1 MKEVWGIMK
10 IKGRDGALFGQI
22 IRFSVPL
29 MATALL
35 QVLFNTAD
43 LAVVGQFSGSLA
55 TAAVGAT
62 SALIN
67 LIVSL
72 FFGLASGVCVVAA
85 QAYGAGDLKRVE
97 RASATALLVGLAT
110 GVVVGIAGFFCAG
123 TLLEWM
129 DTPAEV
135 IEGAKRYMKIYFLG
149 VPGMLVYNFCASIF
163 RAVGD
168 SKHPLY
174 ILAAAGAANVVLN
187 IVFVAGFG
195 MAEAGVALATSIT
208 QVWSAVMVVWMLCRK
223 ACPWRLTWKGL
234 HIDRPTLRQIV
245 RIGLPA
251 GIQGSL
257 FSVSNVVLQSAVN
270 SLGAAAVSACAAC
283 NTIENYGFMMMSQ
296 FNQTA
301 VTFVGQGV
309 GARDAHKVR
318 STVRIC
324 LASVTA
330 IGALV
335 GTFIIVLRA
344 PLLRIFVPDSPEAIA
359 IGMERIVVMGYT
371 YILCAYMD
379 VFSGGLR
386 GLGVSLQPMLIT
398 MIGIIGSRFF
408 WVYAV
413 FPTHRTLTELFVSYP
428 VSWVLCVLAQLP
440 LFLHCR
446 KKLERSIALDAAST
460 R

>member
-1 MKEVWGIMK
+1 MKLQEKSGS
-10 IKGRDGALFGQI
+10 LFRQI
-22 IRFSVPL
+22 IAFSLPL

-35 QVLFNTAD
+35 QILFNTAD

-67 LIVSL
+67 LIISL
-72 FFGLASGVCVVAA
+72 FMGLASGVCVAAA
-85 QAYGAGDLKRVE
+85 QAYGAKEYDRVG
-97 RASATALLVGLAT
+97 RAASTGLIVGLVT
-110 GVVVGIAGFFCAG
+110 GIAVGIAGFFCAG
-123 TLLEWM
+123 ELLEWM
-129 DTPAEV
+129 DTPPEV
-135 IEGAKRYMKIYFLG
+135 LEGAKRYMKVYFLG
-149 VPGMLVYNFCASIF
+149 VPGVLVYNFCSSVF

-208 QVWSAVMVVWMLCRK
+208 QTGSAVAVVWLLCRK
-223 ACPWRLTWKGL
+223 ACPWRLTRKGL
-234 HIDRPTLRQIV
+234 RVDGATLRQV
-245 RIGLPA
+245 LRIGLPA

-283 NTIENYGFMMMSQ
+283 NMKKIKN
-296 FNQTA
+296 
-301 VTFVGQGV
+301 
-309 GARDAHKVR
+309 
-318 STVRIC
+318 TVRIC
-324 LASVTA
+324 IACVTV
-330 IGALV
+330 IGGVFGGL
-335 GTFIIVLRA
+335 IILFRE
-344 PLLRIFVPDSPEAIA
+344 PLLKIFVPDSAEAIA
-359 IGMERIVVMGYT
+359 IGMERIVVMGLT

-379 VFSGGLR
+379 VLSGGLR
-386 GLGVSLQPMLIT
+386 GLGVSLTPMLIT
-398 MIGIIGSRFF
+398 MVGIIGTRFF

-413 FPTHRTLTELFVSYP
+413 FPSHHTLTELFVSYP
-428 VSWVLCVLAQLP
+428 VSWLLCVAAQLP

-446 KKLERSIALDAAST
+446 RKLERSLAE
-460 R
+460 